1 MPSPIRAVIF
11 DMDGVLIDSEPVYLG
26 MQARNLQTKYPWVTL
41 ESMYPTVGMSSQEY
55 PRFMA
60 RLCRVPFTPEFEK
73 ELMQAD
79 ENEPIHFPDILRPE
93 ARPMLE
99 QLRAMGLQLALA
111 SSSPMSNIRQV
122 LGECG
127 LMEFFPV
134 IVSGEQFEASKPD
147 PEIYLHT
154 MARLGRR
161 PEECLI
167 VEDSTYG
174 VQAGA
179 AAGGLV
185 AALRDER
192 FPFDQSAARFHIGN
206 LSEIPALAASIQ
218 YNLAAGFLYALSICY
233 FARGSDFA
241 PGGVSG
247 LALIVNYLWHLPV
260 GITTLVFNL
269 PLVALSIRFV
279 GRAFLAKS
287 LVSMVWCTVFQ
298 DVVFAR
304 VGCYTGDP
312 LVAALFAGVTWGF
325 ALALLYM
332 RGSSSGGT
340 DFLTMSIKVLRP
352 HLSIGG
358 H

>member
-93 ARPMLE
+93 AR
-99 QLRAMGLQLALA
+99 
-111 SSSPMSNIRQV
+111 PMSNIRQV

-218 YNLAAGFLYALSICY
+218 
-233 FARGSDFA
+233 
-241 PGGVSG
+241 
-247 LALIVNYLWHLPV
+247 
-260 GITTLVFNL
+260 
-269 PLVALSIRFV
+269 
-279 GRAFLAKS
+279 
-287 LVSMVWCTVFQ
+287 
-298 DVVFAR
+298 
-304 VGCYTGDP
+304 
-312 LVAALFAGVTWGF
+312 
-325 ALALLYM
+325 
-332 RGSSSGGT
+332 
-340 DFLTMSIKVLRP
+340 
-352 HLSIGG
+352 
-358 H
+358 

>member
-79 ENEPIHFPDILRPE
+79 ENEPIHFPEILRPE

-154 MARLGRR
+154 MVRLGLR

-179 AAGGLV
+179 AAGASWLLCGTTVFPLTR
-185 AALRDER
+185 AAPSSTSKA
-192 FPFDQSAARFHIGN
+192 FPR
-206 LSEIPALAASIQ
+206 LPALAACGGKKI
-218 YNLAAGFLYALSICY
+218 
-233 FARGSDFA
+233 RGSVLRCGRH
-241 PGGVSG
+241 P
-247 LALIVNYLWHLPV
+247 HLRRKPQNARHPACC
-260 GITTLVFNL
+260 T
-269 PLVALSIRFV
+269 
-279 GRAFLAKS
+279 GRAAEKRRS
-287 LVSMVWCTVFQ
+287 P
-298 DVVFAR
+298 FAEHR
-304 VGCYTGDP
+304 TPPAGDRRREP
-312 LVAALFAGVTWGF
+312 AA
-325 ALALLYM
+325 
-332 RGSSSGGT
+332 
-340 DFLTMSIKVLRP
+340 RP
-352 HLSIGG
+352 PF
-358 H
+358 

>member
-99 QLRAMGLQLALA
+99 QLRAMDLQLALA

-134 IVSGEQFEASKPD
+134 IVSGEQFEA
-147 PEIYLHT
+147 
-154 MARLGRR
+154 G
-161 PEECLI
+161 
-167 VEDSTYG
+167 ST
-174 VQAGA
+174 
-179 AAGGLV
+179 
-185 AALRDER
+185 
-192 FPFDQSAARFHIGN
+192 AARRN
-206 LSEIPALAASIQ
+206 
-218 YNLAAGFLYALSICY
+218 ALSWKTPPTACRR
-233 FARGSDFA
+233 ARP
-241 PGGVSG
+241 PGALWPPCGTSAFPLTRARPASASG
-247 LALIVNYLWHLPV
+247 I
-260 GITTLVFNL
+260 
-269 PLVALSIRFV
+269 
-279 GRAFLAKS
+279 
-287 LVSMVWCTVFQ
+287 
-298 DVVFAR
+298 
-304 VGCYTGDP
+304 
-312 LVAALFAGVTWGF
+312 
-325 ALALLYM
+325 
-332 RGSSSGGT
+332 
-340 DFLTMSIKVLRP
+340 
-352 HLSIGG
+352 
-358 H
+358 

>member
-134 IVSGEQFEASKPD
+134 IVSGEQFEASKPIHFPDILRPEARPMLEQLRAMGLQLALASSSPMSNIRQVLGECGLMEFFPVIVSGEQFEASKPD

-161 PEECLI
+161 PVECLI

-218 YNLAAGFLYALSICY
+218 
-233 FARGSDFA
+233 
-241 PGGVSG
+241 
-247 LALIVNYLWHLPV
+247 
-260 GITTLVFNL
+260 
-269 PLVALSIRFV
+269 
-279 GRAFLAKS
+279 
-287 LVSMVWCTVFQ
+287 
-298 DVVFAR
+298 
-304 VGCYTGDP
+304 
-312 LVAALFAGVTWGF
+312 
-325 ALALLYM
+325 
-332 RGSSSGGT
+332 
-340 DFLTMSIKVLRP
+340 
-352 HLSIGG
+352 
-358 H
+358 

>member
-60 RLCRVPFTPEFEK
+60 RLCRVPFSPEFEK

-111 SSSPMSNIRQV
+111 SSSPHSPSTCRMLLMGLELANASCSPMSNIRQV

-218 YNLAAGFLYALSICY
+218 
-233 FARGSDFA
+233 
-241 PGGVSG
+241 
-247 LALIVNYLWHLPV
+247 
-260 GITTLVFNL
+260 
-269 PLVALSIRFV
+269 
-279 GRAFLAKS
+279 
-287 LVSMVWCTVFQ
+287 
-298 DVVFAR
+298 
-304 VGCYTGDP
+304 
-312 LVAALFAGVTWGF
+312 
-325 ALALLYM
+325 
-332 RGSSSGGT
+332 
-340 DFLTMSIKVLRP
+340 
-352 HLSIGG
+352 
-358 H
+358 

>member
-1 MPSPIRAVIF
+1 
-11 DMDGVLIDSEPVYLG
+11 
-26 MQARNLQTKYPWVTL
+26 
-41 ESMYPTVGMSSQEY
+41 
-55 PRFMA
+55 
-60 RLCRVPFTPEFEK
+60 
-73 ELMQAD
+73 
-79 ENEPIHFPDILRPE
+79 
-93 ARPMLE
+93 
-99 QLRAMGLQLALA
+99 MGLQLALA

-185 AALRDER
+185 ER

-218 YNLAAGFLYALSICY
+218 
-233 FARGSDFA
+233 
-241 PGGVSG
+241 
-247 LALIVNYLWHLPV
+247 
-260 GITTLVFNL
+260 
-269 PLVALSIRFV
+269 
-279 GRAFLAKS
+279 
-287 LVSMVWCTVFQ
+287 
-298 DVVFAR
+298 
-304 VGCYTGDP
+304 
-312 LVAALFAGVTWGF
+312 
-325 ALALLYM
+325 
-332 RGSSSGGT
+332 
-340 DFLTMSIKVLRP
+340 
-352 HLSIGG
+352 
-358 H
+358 

>member
-1 MPSPIRAVIF
+1 MLHLMKESLQRKLAALFFVPLLTYVGAMWAAQGSNRAITFSLPLGKLHFHDIIRLIVCPVFAERSVPMPSPIRAVIF

-73 ELMQAD
+73 KLMQAD

-218 YNLAAGFLYALSICY
+218 
-233 FARGSDFA
+233 
-241 PGGVSG
+241 
-247 LALIVNYLWHLPV
+247 
-260 GITTLVFNL
+260 
-269 PLVALSIRFV
+269 
-279 GRAFLAKS
+279 
-287 LVSMVWCTVFQ
+287 
-298 DVVFAR
+298 
-304 VGCYTGDP
+304 
-312 LVAALFAGVTWGF
+312 
-325 ALALLYM
+325 
-332 RGSSSGGT
+332 
-340 DFLTMSIKVLRP
+340 
-352 HLSIGG
+352 
-358 H
+358 

>member
-79 ENEPIHFPDILRPE
+79 ENEPIHFPDLLRPE

-174 VQAGA
+174 VHA

-218 YNLAAGFLYALSICY
+218 
-233 FARGSDFA
+233 
-241 PGGVSG
+241 
-247 LALIVNYLWHLPV
+247 
-260 GITTLVFNL
+260 
-269 PLVALSIRFV
+269 
-279 GRAFLAKS
+279 
-287 LVSMVWCTVFQ
+287 
-298 DVVFAR
+298 
-304 VGCYTGDP
+304 
-312 LVAALFAGVTWGF
+312 
-325 ALALLYM
+325 
-332 RGSSSGGT
+332 
-340 DFLTMSIKVLRP
+340 
-352 HLSIGG
+352 
-358 H
+358 

>member
-1 MPSPIRAVIF
+1 MNPPPERSVLMPSTIRAVIF

-79 ENEPIHFPDILRPE
+79 ENEPIHFPEILRPE
-93 ARPMLE
+93 ARSMLE

-218 YNLAAGFLYALSICY
+218 
-233 FARGSDFA
+233 
-241 PGGVSG
+241 
-247 LALIVNYLWHLPV
+247 
-260 GITTLVFNL
+260 
-269 PLVALSIRFV
+269 
-279 GRAFLAKS
+279 
-287 LVSMVWCTVFQ
+287 
-298 DVVFAR
+298 
-304 VGCYTGDP
+304 
-312 LVAALFAGVTWGF
+312 
-325 ALALLYM
+325 
-332 RGSSSGGT
+332 
-340 DFLTMSIKVLRP
+340 
-352 HLSIGG
+352 
-358 H
+358 

>member
-1 MPSPIRAVIF
+1 MSRIRGKDTSIERLVR
-11 DMDGVLIDSEPVYLG
+11 SYLF
-26 MQARNLQTKYPWVTL
+26 ARGFRFRKNDRRYP
-41 ESMYPTVGMSSQEY
+41 G
-55 PRFMA
+55 
-60 RLCRVPFTPEFEK
+60 
-73 ELMQAD
+73 
-79 ENEPIHFPDILRPE
+79 HPDIVLPKYHTIVFVNGCFWHMHEGCPKFKMPGSNVGFWTAKLTRNRE
-93 ARPMLE
+93 RDGAQHE

-218 YNLAAGFLYALSICY
+218 
-233 FARGSDFA
+233 
-241 PGGVSG
+241 
-247 LALIVNYLWHLPV
+247 
-260 GITTLVFNL
+260 
-269 PLVALSIRFV
+269 
-279 GRAFLAKS
+279 
-287 LVSMVWCTVFQ
+287 
-298 DVVFAR
+298 
-304 VGCYTGDP
+304 
-312 LVAALFAGVTWGF
+312 
-325 ALALLYM
+325 
-332 RGSSSGGT
+332 
-340 DFLTMSIKVLRP
+340 
-352 HLSIGG
+352 
-358 H
+358 

>member
-1 MPSPIRAVIF
+1 
-11 DMDGVLIDSEPVYLG
+11 
-26 MQARNLQTKYPWVTL
+26 
-41 ESMYPTVGMSSQEY
+41 
-55 PRFMA
+55 
-60 RLCRVPFTPEFEK
+60 
-73 ELMQAD
+73 MQAD

-179 AAGGLV
+179 
-185 AALRDER
+185 DER
-192 FPFDQSAARFHIGN
+192 FPFNQSAARFHIGN

-218 YNLAAGFLYALSICY
+218 
-233 FARGSDFA
+233 
-241 PGGVSG
+241 
-247 LALIVNYLWHLPV
+247 
-260 GITTLVFNL
+260 
-269 PLVALSIRFV
+269 
-279 GRAFLAKS
+279 
-287 LVSMVWCTVFQ
+287 
-298 DVVFAR
+298 
-304 VGCYTGDP
+304 
-312 LVAALFAGVTWGF
+312 
-325 ALALLYM
+325 
-332 RGSSSGGT
+332 
-340 DFLTMSIKVLRP
+340 
-352 HLSIGG
+352 
-358 H
+358 

>member
-93 ARPMLE
+93 ARPMLK

-154 MARLGRR
+154 MARLGR
-161 PEECLI
+161 
-167 VEDSTYG
+167 
-174 VQAGA
+174 
-179 AAGGLV
+179 
-185 AALRDER
+185 
-192 FPFDQSAARFHIGN
+192 ARRN
-206 LSEIPALAASIQ
+206 
-218 YNLAAGFLYALSICY
+218 ALSWKTPPTACRR
-233 FARGSDFA
+233 ARP
-241 PGGVSG
+241 PGALWPPCGTSAFPLTRARPASTSG
-247 LALIVNYLWHLPV
+247 I
-260 GITTLVFNL
+260 
-269 PLVALSIRFV
+269 
-279 GRAFLAKS
+279 
-287 LVSMVWCTVFQ
+287 
-298 DVVFAR
+298 
-304 VGCYTGDP
+304 
-312 LVAALFAGVTWGF
+312 
-325 ALALLYM
+325 
-332 RGSSSGGT
+332 
-340 DFLTMSIKVLRP
+340 
-352 HLSIGG
+352 
-358 H
+358 

>member
-1 MPSPIRAVIF
+1 MYSKEELSAKDMAELQDIAHEMGIEPSTEGNAEELVYAILDRQAEIEGNKNPLGTKRRRTRITKKDTDRVYTVNGKDGENF
-11 DMDGVLIDSEPVYLG
+11 DVKK
-26 MQARNLQTKYPWVTL
+26 NK
-41 ESMYPTVGMSSQEY
+41 
-55 PRFMA
+55 
-60 RLCRVPFTPEFEK
+60 
-73 ELMQAD
+73 AD
-79 ENEPIHFPDILRPE
+79 ENEPIHFPDLLRPE

-218 YNLAAGFLYALSICY
+218 
-233 FARGSDFA
+233 
-241 PGGVSG
+241 
-247 LALIVNYLWHLPV
+247 
-260 GITTLVFNL
+260 
-269 PLVALSIRFV
+269 
-279 GRAFLAKS
+279 
-287 LVSMVWCTVFQ
+287 
-298 DVVFAR
+298 
-304 VGCYTGDP
+304 
-312 LVAALFAGVTWGF
+312 
-325 ALALLYM
+325 
-332 RGSSSGGT
+332 
-340 DFLTMSIKVLRP
+340 
-352 HLSIGG
+352 
-358 H
+358 